1 MFCEECGTQLE
12 EGMLFCPNCGMKVEN
27 EPVPKL
33 LEESA
38 GTAGALENAVY
49 REVKA
54 EEVDTVREEPSADDV
69 FTKAVFCP
77 HCGAV
82 NHGDDPFCANCGGAL
97 GDSEPSASAPA
108 RKRKNVLALGSAI
121 AAVFVALA
129 LIGSLFLF
137 RGTGSPDEI
146 YYIKDSA
153 LCRSSLKK
161 VEPQELDE
169 DLLDDEVEAISAY
182 IGMQYSEN
190 KQYLFYFHIENDG
203 DRALYYIDT
212 KDKKGEPQK
221 IDSGVQNSFY
231 EVTPDNR
238 VIYCKND
245 NLYIHDLQ
253 DKEKVASDVGRFL
266 VSQDGSTLVW
276 FTQEDDRMYVQDT
289 DLKND
294 REKIDSEVNW
304 IYFYSEDLDYI
315 VYGKGDSLYLL
326 ENLSDREK
334 IDSDVLDV
342 VTTVCDNDTVRILY
356 RKSESSKTSMWDFI
370 EDDLSGDA
378 DMEMPNEQDYQ
389 TTSIRKSWGRTY
401 EVVETSDEYYEKLN
415 AYYDK
420 QSRDS
425 MRETLK
431 QMPAPMEGGSLELYD
446 SASDETTT
454 LAEGWLGNL
463 MSCADMGENTVAIYS
478 LVEEDDVSGPRFSE
492 IVEKGISEADESLNR
507 SLEENRRLYL
517 AVGEN
522 VAEILDEEQTVKE
535 IAGDGETLYVVVSE
549 QDGEEEPVYEIGEL
563 SLDASDLGNYTCLYE
578 DAWSILSCENGNLVY
593 CGEFDPEHQSC
604 DLYIG
609 DNKVDSDVHTYSV
622 RCEENGHIIYYTDRE
637 DDIGTLKLYDGK
649 ETKKIADDTRSA
661 LYFDD
666 RKIAVLVDFSS
677 KHNRGDLKLYNG
689 KELIKIDTD
698 VSRIIML

>member
-463 MSCADMGENTVAIYS
+463 MSCAD
-478 LVEEDDVSGPRFSE
+478 
-492 IVEKGISEADESLNR
+492 K
-507 SLEENRRLYL
+507 
-517 AVGEN
+517 
-522 VAEILDEEQTVKE
+522 
-535 IAGDGETLYVVVSE
+535 
-549 QDGEEEPVYEIGEL
+549 IGR
-563 SLDASDLGNYTCLYE
+563 AH
-578 DAWSILSCENGNLVY
+578 V
-593 CGEFDPEHQSC
+593 
-604 DLYIG
+604 
-609 DNKVDSDVHTYSV
+609 
-622 RCEENGHIIYYTDRE
+622 
-637 DDIGTLKLYDGK
+637 
-649 ETKKIADDTRSA
+649 
-661 LYFDD
+661 
-666 RKIAVLVDFSS
+666 
-677 KHNRGDLKLYNG
+677 
-689 KELIKIDTD
+689 
-698 VSRIIML
+698 

>member
-49 REVKA
+49 REIKA

-169 DLLDDEVEAISAY
+169 DLLDDEVEAISTY

-415 AYYDK
+415 EYYDK

-478 LVEEDDVSGPRFSE
+478 LVEEDDVSGLRFSE
-492 IVEKGISEADESLNR
+492 IVEKGISEADEGLNR

-535 IAGDGETLYVVVSE
+535 IAGDGENLYVVVSE

-578 DAWSILSCENGNLVY
+578 DAWSILSCENGNVVY